1 MSSPIPHYTRA
12 CMPGVV
18 RVTGERARQTQW
30 RGLRRGGAIATVLTL
45 FASIFVATATSQTLS
60 DARAA
65 RDSSFQSAAQGRSQS
80 TTGQTAGAPQQ
91 KAAYGDLRARAWKML
106 NMAAASPKVRQRSDA
121 LSAMSILKA
130 NSRAVARMTEGLSDK
145 DEGVRT
151 LAANSLGDMESR
163 SAIPA
168 LRKAMDDSS
177 PIVSF
182 AAAKSLWK
190 LGDHSG
196 REMFYEVLAG
206 RRKTEPGFV
215 KSHVNEVKKDI
226 HDPKTLALI
235 GINQASGQFLGPFS
249 MGVSMVEEYAKNTS
263 SPVQALCANLLS
275 QDDSPDTIEQLARAL
290 GNNNWT
296 VRAAAAKALANMHD
310 LKVIP
315 KLDDMMSSDKESAV
329 RLAAAAAILK
339 LTD

>member
-1 MSSPIPHYTRA
+1 MYA
-12 CMPGVV
+12 
-18 RVTGERARQTQW
+18 
-30 RGLRRGGAIATVLTL
+30 
-45 FASIFVATATSQTLS
+45 
-60 DARAA
+60 
-65 RDSSFQSAAQGRSQS
+65 
-80 TTGQTAGAPQQ
+80 
-91 KAAYGDLRARAWKML
+91 DLRTRAWKML
-106 NMAAASPKVRQRSDA
+106 DAAAASTKVRSRSDA
-121 LSAMSILKA
+121 LSATSILKA
-130 NSRAVARMTEGLSDK
+130 NPHAVTLMIGGLSDK

-151 LAANSLGDMESR
+151 LAANSLGDMASR

-168 LRKAMDDSS
+168 LRKAMNDPS
-177 PIVSF
+177 PVVSF

-190 LGDHSG
+190 LGDRSG

-206 RRKTEPGFV
+206 ERKTQHGFV
-215 KSHVNEVKKDI
+215 KSHINEVKKDV

-235 GINQASGQFLGPFS
+235 GINQASGAFLGPYS
-249 MGVSMVEEYAKNTS
+249 MGISVVEEYAKNTS

-275 QDDSPDTIEQLARAL
+275 QDDSPDTIEQLSTAL

-315 KLDDMMSSDKESAV
+315 KLDEMMNSDKESAV